1 MSLDP
6 TLLAAGLPATGHICL
21 VGAGPGA
28 ADLLTLRAVRR
39 LAEADVV
46 FYDRLVEPEVV
57 AMAGPR
63 AETVFVGKEVGLHSW
78 PQEKI
83 DAAIVAAALA
93 GKRVVRLKSGDPS
106 VFGRACEEIEAAR
119 AAGLPVEIVP
129 GVTAASAAAAQMLRP
144 LTERGQTDRLVI
156 ATATC
161 RPGEQPQR
169 LAASLTPGTT
179 LALYMAMHRLHLI
192 RDELLADGIAP
203 DTAIDIVSGA
213 ETRRQR
219 MLATRLECVCEDVAA
234 AGIGNPAIV
243 FIRIAKP
250 ALAAGLAETAR
261 LAAG

>member
-6 TLLAAGLPATGHICL
+6 TLLAAGLPALGHICL

-28 ADLLTLRAVRR
+28 ADLLTLRAVKR

-57 AMAGPR
+57 ALAGPQ
-63 AETVFVGKEVGLHSW
+63 ADKVFVGKEVGLHSW

-83 DAAIVAAALA
+83 DAAIVAAALS

-119 AAGLPVEIVP
+119 AAGIPAEIVP

-144 LTERGQTDRLVI
+144 LTERGLTDRLVI

-161 RPGEQPQR
+161 RPGEAPQR
-169 LAASLTPGTT
+169 LSTSLTPGTT

-192 RDELLADGIAP
+192 RDELLADGIPAE
-203 DTAIDIVSGA
+203 TAVEIVSGA
-213 ETRRQR
+213 ETRRQK
-219 MLATRLECVCEDVAA
+219 MLATTLATVCEDVTAA
-234 AGIGNPAIV
+234 KVGNPAIV
-243 FIRIAKP
+243 FIRIPKP
-250 ALAAGLAETAR
+250 ALQTALAEGTV
-261 LAAG
+261 AAC